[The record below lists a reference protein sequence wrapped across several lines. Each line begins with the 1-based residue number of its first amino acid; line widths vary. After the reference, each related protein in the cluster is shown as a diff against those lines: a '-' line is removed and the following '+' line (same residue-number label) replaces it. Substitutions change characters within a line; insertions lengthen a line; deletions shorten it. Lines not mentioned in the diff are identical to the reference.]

1 MVEVSKVLWNNL
13 VEALKIL
20 GADWTARSTRYFGMK
35 LTTFDGGFLTSG
47 FLSSGPP
54 RRLGALSDWCF
65 PRLPSRRRASGYTQG
80 ECQSV
85 NRPENE
91 TKTKSKKPKS
101 RKVVGRECPAK
112 KEDKTE
118 VKAVEG
124 SSIINFVGAVS
135 NARVIGTTE
144 CHLGFRDAQGPRRDG
159 STVTSQPKYDL
170 HRAVLISVH
179 STT

>member
-13 VEALKIL
+13 AEALKIL

-35 LTTFDGGFLTSG
+35 LTTFDDGFLASG

-65 PRLPSRRRASGYTQG
+65 PRLPSCRRASGYTQG

-91 TKTKSKKPKS
+91 TKTK
-101 RKVVGRECPAK
+101 
-112 KEDKTE
+112 
-118 VKAVEG
+118 VKNPRVE
-124 SSIINFVGAVS
+124 
-135 NARVIGTTE
+135 
-144 CHLGFRDAQGPRRDG
+144 
-159 STVTSQPKYDL
+159 K
-170 HRAVLISVH
+170 
-179 STT
+179 